1 MVEGFKLYRQFSKLR
16 DTIGE
21 VKLAW
26 FTTFNLDISFFEKF
40 LLSKLAQVDY
50 ESMKT
55 IKDYEALNDTLF
67 TEEINEKAVD
77 IRVFYDFRAIHL
89 KEIKKTCVPTI
100 GVDPSI
106 FGEKFKGGVFHPKV
120 TLLVNN
126 KNEGFLIVGSANLS
140 FGGWARNSESILVKK
155 IEDRENANRATNF
168 FLKLINDKPGEE
180 LLREINKIWQ
190 QNLEKEADWL
200 FVDSFQEK
208 GLIETISVDEKSLHV
223 WSPYFSNDIET
234 VVSKQFASAST
245 ISIIPDINEMGQIR
259 IEEGVLDTLHNEKRI
274 KILRDARYV
283 DFDTKPMVHAKVWL
297 TPDKLAIGSWNF
309 TSAGLNLN
317 KQTNNIE
324 AGIVS
329 EISEQEFSNILSGC
343 GLETRDDNSGMT
355 QNDLM
360 NERQDLLSDWKVSA
374 NIYADWK
381 TFEYYGDPVEGISR
395 GQYFLKLPGISKK
408 LDLYEMQG
416 QRYSFYEYH
425 KDFLKDKLF
434 NIYDG
439 NDECVF
445 IGVIIELNIE
455 SRPALGFDS
464 MEDYLQ
470 AWLDGD
476 PQKNKNNLE
485 MQFSI
490 DEESGEEIIEE
501 IKEKLSGDYSNAW
514 FTMFLSMGMLKKRV
528 EEASLNQKEM
538 KLLGYHIP
546 GSITQLSD
554 HLNLL
559 NEQYEKGE
567 ASNSKAYIWFLI
579 NEGNEVIRLFNDL
592 KGRIGQSIKRVSN
605 INLQFEKKLKSKG
618 SKWLEKIHK
627 ECNYE

>member
-223 WSPYFSNDIET
+223 I
-234 VVSKQFASAST
+234 
-245 ISIIPDINEMGQIR
+245 GR
-259 IEEGVLDTLHNEKRI
+259 
-274 KILRDARYV
+274 RD
-283 DFDTKPMVHAKVWL
+283 K
-297 TPDKLAIGSWNF
+297 AI
-309 TSAGLNLN
+309 A
-317 KQTNNIE
+317 
-324 AGIVS
+324 
-329 EISEQEFSNILSGC
+329 
-343 GLETRDDNSGMT
+343 
-355 QNDLM
+355 DL
-360 NERQDLLSDWKVSA
+360 
-374 NIYADWK
+374 
-381 TFEYYGDPVEGISR
+381 G
-395 GQYFLKLPGISKK
+395 
-408 LDLYEMQG
+408 
-416 QRYSFYEYH
+416 
-425 KDFLKDKLF
+425 
-434 NIYDG
+434 
-439 NDECVF
+439 
-445 IGVIIELNIE
+445 
-455 SRPALGFDS
+455 
-464 MEDYLQ
+464 
-470 AWLDGD
+470 
-476 PQKNKNNLE
+476 
-485 MQFSI
+485 
-490 DEESGEEIIEE
+490 
-501 IKEKLSGDYSNAW
+501 
-514 FTMFLSMGMLKKRV
+514 
-528 EEASLNQKEM
+528 
-538 KLLGYHIP
+538 
-546 GSITQLSD
+546 
-554 HLNLL
+554 
-559 NEQYEKGE
+559 
-567 ASNSKAYIWFLI
+567 
-579 NEGNEVIRLFNDL
+579 
-592 KGRIGQSIKRVSN
+592 
-605 INLQFEKKLKSKG
+605 
-618 SKWLEKIHK
+618 
-627 ECNYE
+627 